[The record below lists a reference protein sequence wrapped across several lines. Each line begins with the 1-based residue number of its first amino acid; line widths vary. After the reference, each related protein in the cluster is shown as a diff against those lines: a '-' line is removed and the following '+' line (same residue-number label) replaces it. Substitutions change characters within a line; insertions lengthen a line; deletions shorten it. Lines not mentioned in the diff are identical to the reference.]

1 MIGKIAVWLLL
12 SASLAAAEAP
22 SAPSYEVRD
31 LQGWAVHVRS
41 ELLTPE
47 KKTLTEARLSLVA
60 QQLVEIVRVVPA
72 AAVTELR
79 KIPLWISPPYPKIPQ
94 RAEYHPGADWLKKN
108 GRDPAMAKGV
118 EFTNFDILDKEVLRM
133 PMLALHELAHGYH
146 DRVLGGNQPDIKAC
160 FARAVANKS
169 YDKVSR
175 KNWQGKITPNVKAYA
190 MTNPHEF
197 FAETSE
203 AFFGENDMFP
213 FNRKELVQHDPET
226 VTMLKKVWHGE

>member
-1 MIGKIAVWLLL
+1 MIRKLASWFLL
-12 SASLAAAEAP
+12 STSLAAAEAP
-22 SAPSYEVRD
+22 SAPSYEVRH

-79 KIPLWISPPYPKIPQ
+79 KIPLWISPPYPKIPL

-118 EFTNFDILDKEVLRM
+118 EFTNFAILDKEVLRM

-146 DRVLGGNQPDIKAC
+146 DRVLGTNQPDIKAC
-160 FARAVANKS
+160 FDRAVANKS

-213 FNRKELVQHDPET
+213 FNRKELEQHDPET
-226 VTMLKKVWHGE
+226 LAMLKKVWHVE

>member
-22 SAPSYEVRD
+22 SAPSYEVCD

-79 KIPLWISPPYPKIPQ
+79 KIPLWISPPLPQDSATRRIPSRGRLAQEKRPRPRHGQGRRVHQLRYSRQ
-94 RAEYHPGADWLKKN
+94 RSITDADAGL
-108 GRDPAMAKGV
+108 
-118 EFTNFDILDKEVLRM
+118 
-133 PMLALHELAHGYH
+133 
-146 DRVLGGNQPDIKAC
+146 
-160 FARAVANKS
+160 ARARPRLPRPRPRGQSAGH
-169 YDKVSR
+169 
-175 KNWQGKITPNVKAYA
+175 QGLLRARG
-190 MTNPHEF
+190 
-197 FAETSE
+197 S
-203 AFFGENDMFP
+203 
-213 FNRKELVQHDPET
+213 Q
-226 VTMLKKVWHGE
+226 